1 MMSVLQYNYINKN
14 QFSRPG
20 YKLLRVSKI
29 VMHYTANP
37 GASADNHR
45 RYFRDL
51 KNRYASAH
59 IFIDDKEAI
68 CIIPLNEV
76 AYHANERSCKLTAL
90 QASTSYYRGGNAN
103 LTSIG
108 IEMCLDKN
116 GNITAATFNRS
127 VDVAAELCKTYDLTA
142 SDIIRHYDVTGK
154 NCPAPW
160 VAKPSELT
168 RFRNA
173 VNAKL
178 KGASQNKNRHDGKIV
193 DSAPLLPKMDFKSNP
208 ARMYKSGTEF
218 LVYEH
223 NQYWYKTYINDKLY
237 YMYKSF
243 CDVVAKKDAKGR
255 IKVRI
260 KSAKDLRIPV
270 WNNTKL
276 SSGKIKWYSPNTK
289 LAWYDN
295 NKGYLELWYP
305 NDGWYYTANYFLK

>member
-1 MMSVLQYNYINKN
+1 M
-14 QFSRPG
+14 
-20 YKLLRVSKI
+20 

-51 KNRYASAH
+51 KDRYASAH

-223 NQYWYKTYINDKLY
+223 NQYWYKTYIDDKLY

-276 SSGKIKWYSPNTK
+276 NSGKIKWYAPNTK

-295 NKGYLELWYP
+295 KKGFLELWYEK
-305 NDGWYYTANYFLK
+305 DGWYYTSNYFLK